1 VDAHAALAELL
12 ELSSQVREATVLAEN
27 GAVLGTAPADSPRA
41 AALAAAVPL
50 LLERAGELRRGS
62 VTAERLEVTL
72 PEGGIFV
79 VCSGGRIAAALTA
92 SDPVGALVVYDLTT
106 CLHRLADA
114 TEGQRA

>member
-12 ELSSQVREATVLAEN
+12 ELSSQVREATILAED
-27 GAVLGTAPADSPRA
+27 GTVLCVAPADSPRA

-62 VTAERLEVTL
+62 VIAERLEVTL

-92 SDPVGALVVYDLTT
+92 ADPVGALVVYDLTT
-106 CLHRLADA
+106 CLRRLADGA
-114 TEGQRA
+114 EEPRA